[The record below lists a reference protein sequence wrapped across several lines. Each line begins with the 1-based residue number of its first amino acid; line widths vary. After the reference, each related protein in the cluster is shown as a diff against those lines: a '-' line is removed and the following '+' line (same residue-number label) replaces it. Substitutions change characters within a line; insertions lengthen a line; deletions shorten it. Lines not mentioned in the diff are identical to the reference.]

1 MASGGGSGINGGMQ
15 YEPPVPGLRCSD
27 ADREET
33 ITRLHQAATEGR
45 LDADELEERVSAA
58 YAAKFCTDLVRLTAD
73 VTPPSRRPMPAPGRP
88 VFTTSARR
96 TNGFAV
102 ASLVT
107 GLLWMWWLGSI
118 LAVVFGHVAL
128 RQINASGGR
137 QGGRGLAVGGLVLGY
152 IGILIAAA
160 AVVFGGIWH

>member
-1 MASGGGSGINGGMQ
+1 MSSALASGINVCMQ
-15 YEPPVPGLRCSD
+15 YEPPVPGLRASD

-33 ITRLHQAATEGR
+33 ISRLHHAASEGR
-45 LDADELEERVSAA
+45 LDADELEERISAA
-58 YAAKFCTDLVRLTAD
+58 YAAKFCTDLARLTAD
-73 VTPPSRRPMPAPGRP
+73 VTPPSRRPAPVPGRP

-96 TNGFAV
+96 TNGFAI

-107 GLLWMWWLGSI
+107 GLLWMWWLGSV

-137 QGGRGLAVGGLVLGY
+137 QGGRGLAVGGLILGY
-152 IGILIAAA
+152 LGILIAACA
-160 AVVFGGIWH
+160 IVFNTVF

>member
-1 MASGGGSGINGGMQ
+1 MQ

-27 ADREET
+27 ADREDT
-33 ITRLHQAATEGR
+33 VARLHHAATEGR
-45 LDADELEERVSAA
+45 LDADELEERISAA
-58 YAAKFCTDLVRLTAD
+58 YAAKFCTDLAKLTAD
-73 VTPPSRRPMPAPGRP
+73 VTPPARRAMPPAAPP
-88 VFTTSARR
+88 VFTASPRR

-102 ASLVT
+102 VSLVT

-128 RQINASGGR
+128 RQISASGGR

-152 IGILIAAA
+152 LGILVAACA
-160 AVVFGGIWH
+160 LVFGGIWR